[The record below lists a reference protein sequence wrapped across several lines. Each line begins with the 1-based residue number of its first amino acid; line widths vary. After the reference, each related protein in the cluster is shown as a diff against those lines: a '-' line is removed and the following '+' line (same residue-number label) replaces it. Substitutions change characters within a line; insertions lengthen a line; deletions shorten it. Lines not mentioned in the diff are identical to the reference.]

1 MESKLLPEGSGKR
14 ALQEN
19 EMAMHKAAAQL
30 QELQTRLES
39 GDNSVEAQIQA
50 LTELIEKLRQDRG
63 RINDAGY

>member
-19 EMAMHKAAAQL
+19 EMAMHKAATQL